1 MSVKLKKFLSARHIK
16 KAQSVPRP
24 DKTDMVASIVAD
36 LDDKNNKPSFRN
48 EDLPQS
54 GKSVL
59 RKKNPTQ
66 EVYDMKVA
74 QSNASQGALPKRPL
88 QSFVSSRRPK

>member
-1 MSVKLKKFLSARHIK
+1 VKLKKFLSSRTIK
-16 KAQSVPRP
+16 KAQTLPRP
-24 DKTDMVASIVAD
+24 DKTDMVSTIVAD
-36 LDDKNNKPSFRN
+36 LDDKNNKPHFS
-48 EDLPQS
+48 DDQLPQS
-54 GKSVL
+54 GKNIL

-74 QSNASQGALPKRPL
+74 QSNASQGSLPKRPL